1 MSKKRIRS
9 DGSTELSPIVP
20 KGEKLLKLSSP
31 PPSFLNMNTDQSTAP
46 VPPPMGLMQLNQPGL
61 QPGFGLPTSV
71 HAPVDLT
78 AVLNAVS
85 SMAGE
90 MKTQFA
96 ALSVQMSDIR
106 DEIKSMKSNM
116 SAMDK
121 GLSMLNHEV
130 SEIKSKTVPNL
141 EKELLAKIT
150 ALEESKLATE
160 LYSKKNNLLFFNVP
174 SDDGEDTEQVLRSFL
189 TDELDID
196 NGESMLFMNVHRLP
210 SRSKETTKPY
220 PIIAKFVLMRD
231 RNMILNKARTKF
243 STPGPNAGKKYA
255 VAPHL
260 PTEMQTERKRL
271 VAIRNKLTA
280 EGKSAKIRITG
291 TKVLLFVNNA
301 VWKD

>member
-1 MSKKRIRS
+1 
-9 DGSTELSPIVP
+9 
-20 KGEKLLKLSSP
+20 
-31 PPSFLNMNTDQSTAP
+31 
-46 VPPPMGLMQLNQPGL
+46 
-61 QPGFGLPTSV
+61 
-71 HAPVDLT
+71 
-78 AVLNAVS
+78 
-85 SMAGE
+85 
-90 MKTQFA
+90 
-96 ALSVQMSDIR
+96 
-106 DEIKSMKSNM
+106 
-116 SAMDK
+116 
-121 GLSMLNHEV
+121 MLNHEV

-255 VAPHL
+255 VAPNL